1 MLDMIEKSCKQFPEG
16 AAPGYNLTQDGVF
29 RARRRDM
36 QEVLRDMISALA
48 LCNNV
53 TPVDA
58 GPVKEVNVEEFGN

>member
-1 MLDMIEKSCKQFPEG
+1 
-16 AAPGYNLTQDGVF
+16 
-29 RARRRDM
+29 M